1 MLTKTKSYEQ
11 RLDEAVEIN
20 ESLAGE
26 INIFEKAISNAKFKS
41 EIKKMVITLNGNN
54 YFDISSLFFKENVI
68 FIGMEN
74 IREKLDIVSNRVDSL
89 KKKLKQIKNDQIKK
103 ISDEIDHRE
112 TKSNLKS
119 EQLSEYETESDFKG
133 EDQFWWDD
141 KIENEME
148 ARNAK
153 CLKEEVE
160 EVWKI
165 FNIYLF
171 ICLIIEFL
179 KVF

>member
-41 EIKKMVITLNGNN
+41 EIKKMLITLNCNN

-68 FIGMEN
+68 IIGMEN

-103 ISDEIDHRE
+103 ISDEIDHGE
-112 TKSNLKS
+112 TKSNLK
-119 EQLSEYETESDFKG
+119 SEYETESDFKG

-171 ICLIIEFL
+171 IFLIIEFL